1 MTVGF
6 VLLTHDNPRCAT
18 RLIRTLDRMFCDP
31 PIAWHHDFS
40 KCADMPREVW
50 PANTKFVTPHEVT
63 EYCRWPN
70 TRATLRA
77 VEQLYSAPGAARP
90 DWFVLLSGA
99 CFPIKPARAILDTLA
114 SSTVDAFALHERIH
128 PDEVT
133 RVWHYECLRRYCERK
148 VKLPWLTKRLLPTW
162 KKVTAR
168 WPDFGRPFFPFS
180 KARPCYAGS
189 QWVAG
194 SARAADSLLKTVRD
208 WPQLSKHY
216 ARVWT
221 PEESFIHTAWKSDP
235 SLRIDNRS
243 LTLAVF
249 ERETDQRPKVL
260 APTDLPMLH
269 ARPEL
274 FARKVDDS
282 LAEELAR
289 IVA

>member
-1 MTVGF
+1 MNIGF
-6 VLLTHDNPRCAT
+6 VLLTHDNPAGAA
-18 RLIRTLDRMFCDP
+18 RLVRTLDRMFGDP
-31 PIAWHHDFS
+31 PVAWHHDFS
-40 KCADMPREVW
+40 KCPDLPRDGW
-50 PANTKFVTPHEVT
+50 PTNTKFVTPHEVT

-77 VEQLYSAPGAARP
+77 IEQLYAGPGASRP
-90 DWFVLLSGA
+90 EWFVLLSGA
-99 CFPIKPARAILDTLA
+99 CFPIQPASVIRDHFANA
-114 SSTVDAFALHERIH
+114 TVDAFALHDRIH

-162 KKVTAR
+162 KRVTVR

-189 QWVAG
+189 QWIAG
-194 SARAADSLLKTVRD
+194 NARAADSLLKTVRD

-235 SLRIDNRS
+235 ALRLENRS
-243 LTLAVF
+243 PTLAIF

-260 APTDLPMLH
+260 TVHDLDQL
-269 ARPEL
+269 AGRSEL

-282 LAEELAR
+282 LAETLAR
-289 IVA
+289 RVV